1 MKEFENI
8 NTSLPYAE
16 DKVYVEALVE
26 RCRTAA
32 KAPASRRSFLPWAMG
47 IAASVAIA
55 AVALGLLRREPE
67 SPMDSFLSGISD
79 NEAAMIAYVQIE
91 DIPEFYYD
99 NL

>member
-8 NTSLPYAE
+8 GTSLPYAE
-16 DKVYVEALVE
+16 DKVYVDALVE
-26 RCRTAA
+26 RCRNAA
-32 KAPASRRSFLPWAMG
+32 SAASPRRAFLPWAMG

-55 AVALGLLRREPE
+55 AVSAGLILREPK

-79 NEAAMIAYVQIE
+79 DEAAMIAYVQIE